1 MKIIAVIPAR
11 SGSKSVKN
19 KNIHIYKKKPLIF
32 HSIKIALKSKFI
44 DRVFVTTD
52 SKKYQK
58 LSIKFGAEAPFLR
71 PKKFQRIIPLILIG
85 LSIL

>member
-19 KNIHIYKKKPLIF
+19 KNILSIRKKNINF

-44 DRVFVTTD
+44 DRVF
-52 SKKYQK
+52 
-58 LSIKFGAEAPFLR
+58 L
-71 PKKFQRIIPLILIG
+71 
-85 LSIL
+85 